1 MTNLPLRLLVIGAH
15 PDDAEYRAGG
25 LAAKYRQLG
34 HVVEFVS
41 LTNGDAGHQSMESS
55 ALAQRRRAEAEAA
68 GRVCGIEY
76 EVWDNHDGELESSLE
91 LRRRVIS
98 LIRSFKPDLV
108 LTHRPDDYHPDH
120 RYTSQLVQ
128 DAAFMVTVP
137 KICPDTPHL
146 SQDPVI
152 MYLADEFQKP
162 TPFQPTVVIDI
173 DDVIDQKLAMLHCH
187 TSQMY
192 EWLPYNW
199 GRPGEVPTGE
209 KDRLAFT
216 ARWVEDRGPRPTKFA
231 SLLARLYGADRT
243 ARIRWI
249 EAFEPCEYGRPLD
262 AKLYAKLFPFVPDF
276 ISKRGPIP

>member
-1 MTNLPLRLLVIGAH
+1 MTDPALRLLVIGAH

-34 HVVEFVS
+34 HVVKFVS
-41 LTNGDAGHQSMESS
+41 VTDGGAGHHAMPRDD
-55 ALAQRRRAEAEAA
+55 LIRRRRAEAEAA

-76 EVWDNHDGELESSLE
+76 EVWDYPDGELEPTLAA
-91 LRRRVIS
+91 RRQVIRT
-98 LIRSFKPDLV
+98 IRSFRPDLV
-108 LTHRPDDYHPDH
+108 LTHRPNDYHPDH

-137 KICPDTPHL
+137 KICPETPHL
-146 SQDPVI
+146 PADPVI

-162 TPFQPTVVIDI
+162 IPFQPTVVIDI
-173 DDVIDQKLAMLHCH
+173 DDVIDKKLAMLHSH

-199 GRPGEVPTGE
+199 GRSADVPTNDA
-209 KDRLAFT
+209 DRRAWT
-216 ARWVEDRGPRPTKFA
+216 ATWVAEHGPRPADF
-231 SLLARLYGADRT
+231 SPLLTMFYGAERA

-249 EAFEPCEYGRPLD
+249 EAFEPCEYGRRLHSE
-262 AKLYAKLFPFVPDF
+262 LHAKLFPFVPRLF
-276 ISKRGPIP
+276 VE